1 MLLLLPLCSAAACCF
16 SCFMNENQPLS
27 DRRVCLPAAQLDGLG
42 AARRRRDNTAV
53 ILMMEGLTEW
63 VFVCVLLRSARACLL
78 SYKWREII
86 DSALRMLL
94 LIRRAVT
101 QYPPVVAAEA
111 RACMSRT
118 TTHTIYWQQ
127 QAVACLHDESGDTYI
142 NKPALR
148 ACWPAC
154 DTVVIAASGRWRMMM
169 MMMVVMN

>member
-1 MLLLLPLCSAAACCF
+1 MLVNTSSPSTCVCFHHTIFTLTTPNFTCSSFCLF
-16 SCFMNENQPLS
+16 VLQQPVVFHCFMNENQPLS

-118 TTHTIYWQQ
+118 TTHTIY
-127 QAVACLHDESGDTYI
+127 
-142 NKPALR
+142 
-148 ACWPAC
+148 
-154 DTVVIAASGRWRMMM
+154 
-169 MMMVVMN
+169 